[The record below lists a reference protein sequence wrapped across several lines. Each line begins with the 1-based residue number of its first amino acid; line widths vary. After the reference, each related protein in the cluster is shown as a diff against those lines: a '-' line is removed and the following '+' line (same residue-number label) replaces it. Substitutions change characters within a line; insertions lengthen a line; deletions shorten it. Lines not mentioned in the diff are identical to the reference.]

1 MPKYFVA
8 YLEAAAKFEPASTAS
23 LAAPSWDLT
32 QPLQEAV
39 VALVEAAWTV
49 VAQQM

>member
-8 YLEAAAKFEPASTAS
+8 YLEATAKFELASTAS

-39 VALVEAAWTV
+39 VASVEAALTA
-49 VAQQM
+49 AQQM